1 MAADDGR
8 EFAFVVSSPV
18 GSKELTKWTYRFEPA
33 TDGGTDVAESFEVV
47 NDIPRVMILCDRYL
61 LGIKDRKV
69 DLEQAMEKT
78 LARIKKVAEGSA

>member
-1 MAADDGR
+1 M
-8 EFAFVVSSPV
+8 
-18 GSKELTKWTYRFEPA
+18 
-33 TDGGTDVAESFEVV
+33 